1 MPRDLSTKR
10 VRISRIALDRALM
23 SIAQMPR
30 ITGGFAESVTA
41 EMSEWEPLGEGE
53 DDLVEVATIDWER
66 GDLSGE

>member
-1 MPRDLSTKR
+1 MPLDLSTKR

-23 SIAQMPR
+23 SMAQMPR
-30 ITGGFAESVTA
+30 MTGGFAESVSA

-53 DDLVEVATIDWER
+53 DDLEVVTIDWER